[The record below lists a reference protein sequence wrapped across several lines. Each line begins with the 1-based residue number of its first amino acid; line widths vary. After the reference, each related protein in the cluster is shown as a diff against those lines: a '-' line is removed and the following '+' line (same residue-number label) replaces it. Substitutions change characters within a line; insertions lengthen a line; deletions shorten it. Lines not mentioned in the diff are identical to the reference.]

1 MESSYPPPLGSPP
14 PETPASPPAAY
25 PSPLPSTSSSF
36 AAPPPPPSWTT
47 PGSFY
52 LGGSGAPPIL
62 NTRRAP
68 PFKGRSSARSTP
80 SQTPRSASAA
90 PPLSSPVLMTE
101 GVCCCCGTTL
111 RYPRESP
118 NYRCTLCEVVNDVPE
133 TRRNGL
139 GAKQA
144 PATPD
149 STPVSEEQLLK
160 LAERLRPPDDDS
172 DEAFAKRLAQL
183 ELARSKSSSADGING
198 VEDVD
203 DPEDLLLAY
212 LSSAYENLASID
224 ASFRPTSTLSS
235 HNPYSRP
242 PALPSL
248 SKLSTLYDLVKLRP
262 LAMDLLRGQV
272 EAVLRRPGA
281 SLLET
286 DGAWAITLLE
296 CPVFLSD
303 YTTEVEQR
311 RWLVSRLLGLLS
323 NLPNS
328 IHHVLVQ
335 HLSSSFYSSQLL
347 LEKVELICSFVSWR
361 IGESMAGPQSY
372 AEDWSV
378 RAAARVCSLLVAAN
392 ATNKRLPLSAF
403 YVTLIDS
410 LGEQALVN
418 DFQAWETRNDR
429 YALCQYPFLL
439 SLGVKTHLLQ
449 FDGQRQMLEQA
460 AAAYRS
466 SLSRRQL
473 ESPLLMLNI
482 RRQYLVPDS
491 LQQISSNRLNLKKTL
506 RITFDGEE
514 GVDAGGLRKEWF
526 LLLCR
531 QLFDRQFGMFL
542 HDPDSNL
549 CWFNPAS
556 FESDDFWLVGVI
568 LGLAIYNT
576 ATLDVPLPLAAY
588 KKLRSEPVDLVDLAQ
603 VQPALARGL
612 QQLLD
617 YDRDVEQTFCR
628 TFVGTYEAWG
638 ETVEVEL
645 VEGGKEI
652 AVTNANREDYVR
664 RVVDFVLNTSISSQ
678 WDAFAEGFHEV
689 CAGNAYSLFK
699 AEELE
704 LVVRGSTEPLDVEEL
719 RSITVYE
726 GFDPHEPAIEAF
738 WDVFTSFTAKRQRT
752 LLSFITASDRI
763 PSTGVS
769 AMRFKI
775 SCLGQD
781 CDRLPTS
788 HTCFDQ
794 LCLYRYGSREKME
807 RMLVMAMEES
817 EGFGLR

>member
-1 MESSYPPPLGSPP
+1 MESSYHPPLGSPP
-14 PETPASPPAAY
+14 SETPVSPPAAY

-68 PFKGRSSARSTP
+68 PFKGRSSAWSTP
-80 SQTPRSASAA
+80 SQTPRTASAA

-335 HLSSSFYSSQLL
+335 HLSSPSYSRQLL

-410 LGEQALVN
+410 LGQQALVD

-449 FDGQRQMLEQA
+449 FDGQRQMLELA

-514 GVDAGGLRKEWF
+514 GVDAG
-526 LLLCR
+526 
-531 QLFDRQFGMFL
+531 
-542 HDPDSNL
+542 
-549 CWFNPAS
+549 
-556 FESDDFWLVGVI
+556 
-568 LGLAIYNT
+568 
-576 ATLDVPLPLAAY
+576 
-588 KKLRSEPVDLVDLAQ
+588 
-603 VQPALARGL
+603 
-612 QQLLD
+612 
-617 YDRDVEQTFCR
+617 
-628 TFVGTYEAWG
+628 
-638 ETVEVEL
+638 
-645 VEGGKEI
+645 
-652 AVTNANREDYVR
+652 
-664 RVVDFVLNTSISSQ
+664 
-678 WDAFAEGFHEV
+678 
-689 CAGNAYSLFK
+689 
-699 AEELE
+699 
-704 LVVRGSTEPLDVEEL
+704 
-719 RSITVYE
+719 
-726 GFDPHEPAIEAF
+726 
-738 WDVFTSFTAKRQRT
+738 
-752 LLSFITASDRI
+752 
-763 PSTGVS
+763 VS
-769 AMRFKI
+769 
-775 SCLGQD
+775 G
-781 CDRLPTS
+781 
-788 HTCFDQ
+788 
-794 LCLYRYGSREKME
+794 
-807 RMLVMAMEES
+807 
-817 EGFGLR
+817 